1 MTLLETAA
9 VAFAMFSAV
18 PVPQPVWNE
27 KNMRYAL
34 CAFPLVGVVC
44 GLAWWGWAA
53 LAARLSFPLLLRAAG
68 LCLAPVLVTGGIHL
82 DGYADTCD
90 ALASCAAPEKKQE
103 ILKDPHC
110 GAFAV
115 IRLCTYFTAYL
126 GLCAAVDCTPRA
138 ALCMGLGF
146 VLERALSGYAI
157 AAFPLAKNTGLA
169 HTFATGADR
178 TAVRRALLALCALA
192 AAGGGGGDD
201 GRRHGAGCGACI
213 FAIPRGGAKAVRRHI
228 GRPGRMVFAKGGAVD
243 AGRAGSVQP
252 AFGGDGMIFI
262 TGPLYSGKREYARL
276 LLGCT
281 REELAQ
287 RAVWDVQELAAGCG
301 DLAALAQQ
309 LARNEVVIATEVGG
323 GVVPVDKNE
332 RAAREAAGRLGCLL
346 AQRADAV
353 VRVFCGIPV
362 YLKGAPNT

>member
-126 GLCAAVDCTPRA
+126 GLCAAGTARPGLRCA
-138 ALCMGLGF
+138 WGWALCWSGRFPAMRSRRSLWQKT
-146 VLERALSGYAI
+146 RALPI
-157 AAFPLAKNTGLA
+157 PLQ
-169 HTFATGADR
+169 R
-178 TAVRRALLALCALA
+178 EQTARLCAARCLYCA
-192 AAGGGGGDD
+192 HWPPQAW
-201 GRRHGAGCGACI
+201 RR
-213 FAIPRGGAKAVRRHI
+213 RGG
-228 GRPGRMVFAKGGAVD
+228 
-243 AGRAGSVQP
+243 
-252 AFGGDGMIFI
+252 
-262 TGPLYSGKREYARL
+262 
-276 LLGCT
+276 
-281 REELAQ
+281 
-287 RAVWDVQELAAGCG
+287 
-301 DLAALAQQ
+301 
-309 LARNEVVIATEVGG
+309 
-323 GVVPVDKNE
+323 
-332 RAAREAAGRLGCLL
+332 
-346 AQRADAV
+346 
-353 VRVFCGIPV
+353 
-362 YLKGAPNT
+362 

>member
-138 ALCMGLGF
+138 VLCMGLGF

-169 HTFATGADR
+169 HTFAR
-178 TAVRRALLALCALA
+178 
-192 AAGGGGGDD
+192 GDD